1 MKKCKNPQLNT
12 NLISSSSLLYHL
24 QVIVSVLSN
33 AQQDH
38 KRRFFMAS
46 IPSTLS
52 RQRTFQ
58 LLPAIVKLAGWRLRQ
73 MWHVL
78 FVTWLGVVAM
88 VVLACAIPL
97 FSQVAMTSGL
107 RNALSSAPPNE
118 QRLTF
123 SLLNGQPSPTL
134 ISQARQDIDQAVRAD
149 LASYVNGAV

>member
-1 MKKCKNPQLNT
+1 
-12 NLISSSSLLYHL
+12 
-24 QVIVSVLSN
+24 
-33 AQQDH
+33 
-38 KRRFFMAS
+38 MAS

-58 LLPAIVKLAGWRLRQ
+58 LLPAIVRLARWRLRQ

-78 FVTWLGVVAM
+78 LVTWLGIVAM

-107 RNALSSAPPNE
+107 RNALSSAPSNE

-123 SLLNGQPSPTL
+123 SLLNARPTPAL
-134 ISQARQDIDQAVRAD
+134 ISQAGQEIDQAVRGN
-149 LASYVNGAV
+149 LGSYVNGAPH